1 MPKAPGST
9 RSGLYTP
16 ACEVV
21 REALRLLE
29 IGYESGY
36 KMHSSRHT
44 LSVAHPKAASFGA
57 RNIRPA
63 PPITLSRKLA
73 KNGKNGSN
81 YVTMQSLDNWRS
93 N

>member
-9 RSGLYTP
+9 RSALYTP

-36 KMHSSRHT
+36 KMHSSRHIM
-44 LSVAHPKAASFGA
+44 SNGA
-57 RNIRPA
+57 GLPA
-63 PPITLSRKLA
+63 QLLF
-73 KNGKNGSN
+73 N
-81 YVTMQSLDNWRS
+81 V
-93 N
+93 